1 MTDHL
6 AASVARVLSVLG
18 SLLVVCGAAAASEDR
33 VSFNADIRPIFSDRC
48 YTCHGPD
55 SNNRKTPLRFDT
67 QEGATQDLG
76 GRFAIVSG
84 DVEKSEIIKRLTT
97 DDPIR
102 RMPPAYEGHARLSDR
117 EIDLVRR
124 WIEQGAEWQSH
135 WSFTPPE
142 RPALPPVMGRTV
154 NGIDHF
160 VLERLERDGLSA
172 SPEADRATLIRRVTL
187 DLTGLPPTPEEID
200 DFLRDTSPGAYEKV
214 VDRLLISPRYGE
226 RMAVR
231 WLDSARYAD
240 TNGYQTDAERYMW
253 RWRDW
258 VIKAFND
265 NLPFDQFTVEQIA
278 GDMLPNPTLDQLI
291 ATGFNRNHRGNGEGG
306 IIEEEYAV
314 EYVVDRVETTSTVW
328 LGLTMGC
335 ARCHDHKYD
344 PLTQKEFYRFF
355 AYFNNVPEKGKAFK
369 YGNSPPFI
377 PAPTPEHL
385 TELDGFDE
393 KVEKAKQEF
402 DRLQPELESAL
413 DRWEESLV
421 QSDFVDW
428 TLWDNL
434 IAHYRL
440 DGAVAGHTPRAPEA
454 RAKLVDGLPQ
464 FKKGKIGQANS
475 FDGKSYIDAG
485 DVADFRFQEDF
496 TLSAWIYPTAAN
508 GAILSRTSESTTE
521 IKGYGIYLVDGKV
534 QFNLVTRWLDDST
547 RVETAEPL
555 ALNRWHHVSA
565 VYDGSR
571 LAKGAVVYLNGK
583 PAKMTVVVDTLN
595 QDFGVKKP
603 LRIGAVSGPG
613 ARFRGLMD
621 DVRVYDRALRPD
633 ELAVVAT
640 ESPLNEIARLKPGK
654 RTAAQRDKL
663 RLAFLDEYAP
673 AHIREAWETLTAVR
687 KERKAFVKSFP
698 TVMVMK
704 EREVTR
710 PTHLLVRGQ
719 YDLPGEKVAPGVPAA
734 LPPIPEGVPNNRLGL
749 ARWLVSPSNPLTARV
764 TVNRFWQSYFGAGL
778 VKTVEDF
785 GSQGEWPTHLE
796 LLDWLATEFVESGWD
811 IKQLQKTIVMSATY
825 RQSSRVTPELASKD
839 PGNRLLARGPRVR
852 LPAEV
857 VRDQALAISG
867 LLVEEIGGPSV
878 KPYQPAGLWTE
889 LAGGRDYE
897 QGHGNDLYRRSIY
910 TFWKRAVPPPQMLNF
925 DSAGREACTVRET
938 RTNTP
943 LQALNLMNDVT
954 FVEASRKLAERM
966 MTEGGRTPQERI
978 GYGYRLATAHELK
991 PESHEILVGSYRH
1004 YLDNFQTDRRAALE
1018 LVRQGES
1025 ERDQALDVAQLA
1037 SYTTVASLILNL
1049 DETIT
1054 KE

>member
-1 MTDHL
+1 M
-6 AASVARVLSVLG
+6 
-18 SLLVVCGAAAASEDR
+18 
-33 VSFNADIRPIFSDRC
+33 
-48 YTCHGPD
+48 
-55 SNNRKTPLRFDT
+55 
-67 QEGATQDLG
+67 
-76 GRFAIVSG
+76 
-84 DVEKSEIIKRLTT
+84 
-97 DDPIR
+97 
-102 RMPPAYEGHARLSDR
+102 
-117 EIDLVRR
+117 
-124 WIEQGAEWQSH
+124 
-135 WSFTPPE
+135 
-142 RPALPPVMGRTV
+142 
-154 NGIDHF
+154 
-160 VLERLERDGLSA
+160 
-172 SPEADRATLIRRVTL
+172 
-187 DLTGLPPTPEEID
+187 
-200 DFLRDTSPGAYEKV
+200 
-214 VDRLLISPRYGE
+214 
-226 RMAVR
+226 
-231 WLDSARYAD
+231 
-240 TNGYQTDAERYMW
+240 
-253 RWRDW
+253 
-258 VIKAFND
+258 
-265 NLPFDQFTVEQIA
+265 
-278 GDMLPNPTLDQLI
+278 
-291 ATGFNRNHRGNGEGG
+291 
-306 IIEEEYAV
+306 
-314 EYVVDRVETTSTVW
+314 
-328 LGLTMGC
+328 
-335 ARCHDHKYD
+335 
-344 PLTQKEFYRFF
+344 
-355 AYFNNVPEKGKAFK
+355 
-369 YGNSPPFI
+369 
-377 PAPTPEHL
+377 
-385 TELDGFDE
+385 
-393 KVEKAKQEF
+393 
-402 DRLQPELESAL
+402 
-413 DRWEESLV
+413 
-421 QSDFVDW
+421 
-428 TLWDNL
+428 
-434 IAHYRL
+434 
-440 DGAVAGHTPRAPEA
+440 
-454 RAKLVDGLPQ
+454 
-464 FKKGKIGQANS
+464 
-475 FDGKSYIDAG
+475 
-485 DVADFRFQEDF
+485 
-496 TLSAWIYPTAAN
+496 
-508 GAILSRTSESTTE
+508 
-521 IKGYGIYLVDGKV
+521 

-583 PAKMTVVVDTLN
+583 PAEMTVVVDTLN
-595 QDFGVKKP
+595 QDFGVNKP
-603 LRIGAVSGPG
+603 LRIGAVAGPG

-640 ESPLNEIARLKPGK
+640 ESPLNEIARLKPDK
-654 RTAAQRDKL
+654 RTAAQSDKL

-673 AHIREAWETLTAVR
+673 AHIREAREALTAVR
-687 KERKAFVKSFP
+687 KEREAFIKSFP

-719 YDLPGEKVAPGVPAA
+719 YDLPGEKVTPGVPAA

-785 GSQGEWPTHLE
+785 GSQGEWPTHLQ

-811 IKQLQKTIVMSATY
+811 VKQLQKTIVMSATY

-991 PESHEILVGSYRH
+991 PESHEILVGGYRH